1 MLADVLL
8 WSQKYFARQQFLRE
22 MQNKTFKIWAGSS
35 SSGAYNI
42 CLVHA
47 VSMK

>member
-8 WSQKYFARQQFLRE
+8 WSQKCFARQFLQE

-42 CLVHA
+42 CLVQA